1 MAIVKLTKEQ
11 YPNRGDVIKLAYYIA
26 NPMKCVNTISGGKN
40 IITAGSF
47 FCDPESVAAQF
58 LAIQHGQRFE
68 RRLYHVI
75 INFDSSDQVN
85 VTWVYQIGMAVCN
98 MYSDYQSAFAIH
110 EDKDIPHIHIMLN
123 NCPIPLNKPKLTAVI
138 NPLNIQEMVD
148 SMINHKLGLPVQR

>member
-1 MAIVKLTKEQ
+1 MAIVKLTKAQ
-11 YPNRGDVIKLAYYIA
+11 YPNKGDVIKLAYYIA
-26 NPMKCVNTISGGKN
+26 NPMKCANDISGGKN

-75 INFDSSDQVN
+75 INFDSSDQII
-85 VTWVYQIGMAVCN
+85 VTWAYQIGMAVCN
-98 MYSDYQSAFAIH
+98 MYPDYQSAFAVH

-138 NPLNIQEMVD
+138 NLFNIQLMVD
-148 SMINHKLGLPVQR
+148 SMIDHKLGLPIQR